1 MIKCYNMLRSHSY
14 GLWYVWEANTIG
26 DDVQFVNAFGQR
38 INDGII
44 QQLHSQIEGSPKSR
58 SIITR
63 LRSC

>member
-1 MIKCYNMLRSHSY
+1 MC
-14 GLWYVWEANTIG
+14 EANTIG

-38 INDGII
+38 IKDGII

-63 LRSC
+63 LR